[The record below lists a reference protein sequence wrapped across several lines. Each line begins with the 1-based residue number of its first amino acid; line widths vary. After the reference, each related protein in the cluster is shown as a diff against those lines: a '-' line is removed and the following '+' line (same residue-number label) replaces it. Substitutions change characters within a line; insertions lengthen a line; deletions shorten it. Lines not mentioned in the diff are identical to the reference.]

1 MSKKENN
8 MIKDVDYYIDPK
20 GMWVFT
26 AAYHESRGYCCGQAC
41 KHCPFD
47 YDAVPEPIKTRAQ
60 LIRSTLSK
68 NNKDG
73 IHPQD

>member
-1 MSKKENN
+1 VSKKEQ

-26 AAYHESRGYCCGQAC
+26 AAYHEARGYCCGQAC

-68 NNKDG
+68 NSKDG

>member
-1 MSKKENN
+1 VSKKEQ

-41 KHCPFD
+41 KHCPYD

-60 LIRSTLSK
+60 LIRSTLIK
-68 NNKDG
+68 NSKDG